1 MSIHADEDAPLERE
15 YEGLEDE
22 DTVTFEQKT
31 VESLNDTE
39 TNGTVTDNSHYKKQ
53 QPKKL
58 FNANTFIHRVI
69 TILTQ
74 KWDVP

>member
-39 TNGTVTDNSHYKKQ
+39 TNGTVTDNSHY
-53 QPKKL
+53 
-58 FNANTFIHRVI
+58 N
-69 TILTQ
+69 
-74 KWDVP
+74 

>member
-1 MSIHADEDAPLERE
+1 MPVYANEEAPLETV
-15 YEGLEDE
+15 YEGPEDE

-39 TNGTVTDNSHYKKQ
+39 TNETVTDNSHYDKQ

-58 FNANTFIHRVI
+58 
-69 TILTQ
+69 
-74 KWDVP
+74 